1 MLSAETLAPGV
12 AMNEERPM
20 RLPKALAFDVFGTV
34 VDWRSGIAREAAP
47 LLGMLGR
54 TDITPEVFADGWRA
68 RYQPAM
74 ARVRSGERP
83 FVILDTLHRETL
95 EELLTS
101 LNIDPAAVGEER
113 LHELTLAWHRLDP
126 WPDAVAG
133 MTQLKRRFP
142 IVTLSNGNI
151 ALMLDMARR
160 AGLPWDAILGAE
172 VSGYYKPDPE
182 AYLATA
188 RQLAVRPDE
197 LCLVAAHH
205 SDLAAARGAG
215 LMTAYVD
222 RPMEYG
228 GRPAP
233 DRGYAQEWEWNTASL
248 AELAE
253 LLGG

>member
-1 MLSAETLAPGV
+1 MK
-12 AMNEERPM
+12 
-20 RLPKALAFDVFGTV
+20 LPKALAFDVFGTV

-47 LLGMLGR
+47 LLDSLGR
-54 TDITPEVFADGWRA
+54 ADITPETFADRWRA

-95 EELLTS
+95 EDLLVS
-101 LNIDPAAVGEER
+101 LAIDPAAVGDER
-113 LHELTLAWHRLDP
+113 LDDLTLAWHRLDP
-126 WPDAVAG
+126 WPDAIAG
-133 MTQLKRRFP
+133 LTRLKRRFP

-151 ALMLDMARR
+151 ALLLDMARR

-172 VSGYYKPDPE
+172 VSGHYKPDPE

-188 RQLAVRPDE
+188 RQLAIRPDE

-205 SDLAAARGAG
+205 SDLSAARGCG
-215 LMTAYVD
+215 LLAAYVD

-233 DRGYAQEWEWNTASL
+233 DRSFAQEWEWNVSSL
-248 AELAE
+248 MELADAF
-253 LLGG
+253 GA